1 MLHRGFCQRAPFV
14 PADLQD
20 LRSVV
25 QGVTVTSIEDY
36 ADDLRR
42 AGLAEVVSTDLTDDW
57 EPYAAER
64 LEAWR
69 TNHTAYATV
78 QGEGAW
84 AAQELFYTVIDRLY
98 RSGSLGGI
106 RVTGPPP

>member
-1 MLHRGFCQRAPFV
+1 LGALC
-14 PADLQD
+14 
-20 LRSVV
+20 S
-25 QGVTVTSIEDY
+25 
-36 ADDLRR
+36 
-42 AGLAEVVSTDLTDDW
+42 
-57 EPYAAER
+57 ER

-106 RVTGPPP
+106 RVTGRRP